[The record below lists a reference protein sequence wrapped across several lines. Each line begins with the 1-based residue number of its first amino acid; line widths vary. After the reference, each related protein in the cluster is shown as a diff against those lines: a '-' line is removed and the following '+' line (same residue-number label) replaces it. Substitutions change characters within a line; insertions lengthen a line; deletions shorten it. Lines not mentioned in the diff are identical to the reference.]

1 MSRLPSRKLSV
12 LASYIYDGAGKKL
25 GTRSR
30 ISYLSD
36 RPLTTYAIQQPC
48 RAEDHD
54 YIGNYEFKNGRV
66 HRVNTPY
73 GYITMGVFI
82 PYERDYQGNNR
93 NHASYYSYGLPVQ
106 GSEVKD
112 SDPYLYGG
120 KEFYSLR
127 GVNIYVF
134 NVRAYAPDIARFMQP
149 DPNADDYH
157 WLSPYAYCGGDPINR
172 VDPDGCDWVSRVVN
186 GVTEY
191 FYDRNV
197 TSQDIADDIYGIG
210 VVTHIP
216 DGTQISIGEYTYT
229 FNNDLKENKYG
240 TVLKNDVLQDNSKI
254 IYGDDYTIFGT
265 TDESCNAATLH
276 KNYFGTSYTGPHNP
290 LDYNGD
296 YSYQYIPKNRS
307 EFGSI
312 AHDKAYDSANAEG
325 LIGALFNCSE
335 GVVKADIRLVNYN
348 VKNVIYAPSHKDKA
362 RSLVTAGAYHWI
374 LLNKTPIY
382 ICNKIYNSVKQPL
395 REQANLFILKLILY

>member
-1 MSRLPSRKLSV
+1 M
-12 LASYIYDGAGKKL
+12 
-25 GTRSR
+25 
-30 ISYLSD
+30 
-36 RPLTTYAIQQPC
+36 
-48 RAEDHD
+48 
-54 YIGNYEFKNGRV
+54 
-66 HRVNTPY
+66 
-73 GYITMGVFI
+73 
-82 PYERDYQGNNR
+82 
-93 NHASYYSYGLPVQ
+93 
-106 GSEVKD
+106 
-112 SDPYLYGG
+112 
-120 KEFYSLR
+120 
-127 GVNIYVF
+127 
-134 NVRAYAPDIARFMQP
+134 
-149 DPNADDYH
+149 
-157 WLSPYAYCGGDPINR
+157 
-172 VDPDGCDWVSRVVN
+172 
-186 GVTEY
+186 
-191 FYDRNV
+191 
-197 TSQDIADDIYGIG
+197 
-210 VVTHIP
+210 
-216 DGTQISIGEYTYT
+216 
-229 FNNDLKENKYG
+229 
-240 TVLKNDVLQDNSKI
+240 QDNSKI

-382 ICNKIYNSVKQPL
+382 ICNKYITALSSL
-395 REQANLFILKLILY
+395 

>member
-1 MSRLPSRKLSV
+1 MADRNRYNTFPLGRSGLCLSC
-12 LASYIYDGAGKKL
+12 K
-25 GTRSR
+25 
-30 ISYLSD
+30 
-36 RPLTTYAIQQPC
+36 
-48 RAEDHD
+48 AEDRD
-54 YIGNYEFKNGRV
+54 YIGNYEFKNGQV

-73 GYITMGVFI
+73 GYIAMGVFI

-93 NHASYYSYGLPVQ
+93 NHANYYAYGLPVQ

-112 SDPYLYGG
+112 PDPYLYGG

-127 GVNIYVF
+127 GVNLYDF
-134 NVRAYAPDIARFMQP
+134 NARTYAPDIARFMQP

-216 DGTQISIGEYTYT
+216 DGTQISIGENTYT

-254 IYGDDYTIFGT
+254 IYGNNYIIFGS

-276 KNYFGTSYTGPHNP
+276 NNYFGTSYTGPYNP
-290 LDYNGD
+290 LDYSNK
-296 YSYQYIPKNRS
+296 YSYQYIPQNRS
-307 EFGSI
+307 EYGSMIHDRMYDI
-312 AHDKAYDSANAEG
+312 AGAEG
-325 LIGALFNCSE
+325 IKGALLNNTTLVMYSDLMLIIINMGSFKDNPSIIDQ
-335 GVVKADIRLVNYN
+335 GRIIGTNVFFGAVLAYKRLLRQMGIEI
-348 VKNVIYAPSHKDKA
+348 KNENEK
-362 RSLVTAGAYHWI
+362 
-374 LLNKTPIY
+374 
-382 ICNKIYNSVKQPL
+382 
-395 REQANLFILKLILY
+395 

>member
-1 MSRLPSRKLSV
+1 MISVSTLSH
-12 LASYIYDGAGKKL
+12 SNI
-25 GTRSR
+25 
-30 ISYLSD
+30 
-36 RPLTTYAIQQPC
+36 
-48 RAEDHD
+48 
-54 YIGNYEFKNGRV
+54 EF
-66 HRVNTPY
+66 
-73 GYITMGVFI
+73 I
-82 PYERDYQGNNR
+82 DYQGTHRNN
-93 NHASYYSYGLPVQ
+93 ASYYAYGLPVQ

-112 SDPYLYGG
+112 CDSNKAKNPQINAEVHNSYFFDYKYVSAGRTSRASLQSGG
-120 KEFYSLR
+120 ANL
-127 GVNIYVF
+127 YVF

-312 AHDKAYDSANAEG
+312 AHDKSYDSANAEG